1 MAWRR
6 VRQNCWLS
14 ARLTVPNTRALLE
27 LLENTYR
34 YVNIAL
40 ANEMA
45 ILCRELDVGLW
56 EAIRCATTKPFGFQP
71 FYPVTGSA
79 SATSCAAGLATLV
92 TSRTSGGHRDPERR
106 SRQFE

>member
-6 VRQNCWLS
+6 VRQNRRLS

-56 EAIRCATTKPFGFQP
+56 EAIRCATTKPFGFLP
-71 FYPVTGSA
+71 FLSGHRAPRPPA
-79 SATSCAAGLATLV
+79 ATAGLATLV
-92 TSRTSGGHRDPERR
+92 TSRTCGGHRDPERR
-106 SRQFE
+106 SRRFE